1 MFMGFMTGDVAAKYS
16 LKKSIE
22 LEKISNQKI
31 KSGIVFCP
39 FNMKDLVGAD
49 MVDLFDLI
57 NEHEKIFV
65 LKKNEV
71 FELNLNK
78 TNHLKLLL
86 Y

>member
-1 MFMGFMTGDVAAKYS
+1 
-16 LKKSIE
+16 
-22 LEKISNQKI
+22 
-31 KSGIVFCP
+31 
-39 FNMKDLVGAD
+39 MKDLVGAN
-49 MVDLFDLI
+49 MVELFDLI

-78 TNHLKLLL
+78 TNYLKLLI